1 MFSGTK
7 SSFQSFLRGGII
19 TWKQT
24 GTQQIEISYRLAFRR
39 DYSSNHMC
47 DDSNIINGDILNG
60 EGVLQCDYGCS
71 GIIANPMSYYC
82 TDYSVDENWAA
93 GQRSV
98 SYNFTPTTNNVFQ
111 FRYGS
116 CCWISL
122 VVGSGSWVLL
132 ATADLSVRQDTG
144 KINTSPVSV
153 MQPIVRFKY
162 GCSYSLRIPVQD
174 DDGDIVKC
182 RWANNTECY
191 AVCEALPGAELDETA
206 CLLSYTASGNTGW
219 YAAALQIEDY
229 AVSDITT
236 PLSSV
241 PLQFLIEVASTTDTC
256 DDKPLVLNLTNVN
269 DSVASL
275 TLNATFFQTIIANS
289 GSTSVNIT
297 EIATVS
303 PVGMIKTELLPYGSS
318 GTEWHVNVTWT
329 PSQSQAGSHIFC
341 YTAVNSVGQSSDQAC
356 VTIKVDDENECAS
369 NPCQNGGAC
378 VDDIT
383 RYICTCPDSYTG
395 KNCETDTDFCEG
407 SICENNGTCVDG
419 VFNHT
424 CTCPTSHT
432 GFHCESAI
440 DFCQY
445 VDLPCRNGGTCI
457 DGVFDYK
464 CTCPLTH
471 TGDLCDTEADNT
483 GYVLSLIFVSGGLVL
498 SGIVTVVV
506 IKSLVSYVKGPG
518 SSVDTH
524 NHFYM

>member
-1 MFSGTK
+1 MNKIQTK
-7 SSFQSFLRGGII
+7 NASHIFLAICLLVQKVHSSHFRGGII

-39 DYSSNHMC
+39 DSSSNHMC
-47 DDSNIINGDILNG
+47 NDSNIINGVILNG
-60 EGVLQCDYGCS
+60 EGVLQCYHGCN

-98 SYNFTPTTNNVFQ
+98 SYNFTPTTDNVFQ

-144 KINTSPVSV
+144 KINTSPVSA

-182 RWANNTECY
+182 RWANNTECS
-191 AVCEALPGAELDETA
+191 ATA

-229 AVSDITT
+229 AMSDITT

-241 PLQFLIEVASTTDTC
+241 PLQFLIEVSSTTDTC

-275 TLNATFFQTIIANS
+275 TPNTTFFQTIIANS

-369 NPCQNGGAC
+369 NPCQNG
-378 VDDIT
+378 
-383 RYICTCPDSYTG
+383 
-395 KNCETDTDFCEG
+395 DTDFCEG

-419 VFNHT
+419 VFNYT
-424 CTCPTSHT
+424 CTCPSSHT
-432 GFHCESAI
+432 GFHCESDI

-457 DGVFDYK
+457 DGLFDYK
-464 CTCPLTH
+464 CACPLKH
-471 TGDLCDTEADNT
+471 IGDHCDIEADNT
-483 GYVLSLIFVSGGLVL
+483 GYVLSLLFVSGGLVL